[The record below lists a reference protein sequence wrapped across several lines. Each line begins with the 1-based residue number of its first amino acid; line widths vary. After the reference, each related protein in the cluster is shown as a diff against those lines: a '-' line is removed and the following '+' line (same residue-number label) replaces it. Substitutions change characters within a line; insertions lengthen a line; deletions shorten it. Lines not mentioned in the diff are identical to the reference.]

1 MMIVV
6 SEELGTRLRAIA
18 HEVLRAPLRRRAWT
32 ELWYLVIS
40 APLAALGFAFVVL
53 TMALGTGLAVTFFG
67 LFVIGFSLRGARGI
81 GEFQRRLAR
90 NVLDEQ
96 IDEPDPFVARMGFFG
111 WLQSVLR
118 DRTAWRSVAYLALK
132 VPLLLVA
139 TLTAFSLWFDAFTCL
154 VTPLGGGYQPKE
166 FGLALAV
173 FPQGYIATSTPGL
186 IHGFAMFL
194 TGVILLLAAPWA
206 VRVLVLADRYLMR
219 ALLSPDPVTL
229 RVRSLESAR
238 TQTVD
243 ASAAVL
249 RRIERDLHDGTQAQL
264 VTIAMRLGLLKEKL
278 ADPENLDL
286 DQVSELVNEAHRGAK
301 EAIVELRD
309 LARGI
314 HPPALDIGLEGALAT
329 LAARSTIGTDLS
341 FALKDRPTPAIEAIA
356 YFCVAELLANVAQ
369 HAAASRA
376 SISCAQQ
383 GRWLRL
389 AVRDDGKGG
398 ARRAIVGSSSSGLAG
413 LTDRV
418 RAVDGRLEIVSP
430 PGGPTVITVDLPLH
444 A

>member
-6 SEELGTRLRAIA
+6 SEELGARLRVIA
-18 HEVLRAPLRRRAWT
+18 DEVLRAPLRRRTWT
-32 ELWYLVIS
+32 ELWYMVIG
-40 APLAALGFAFVVL
+40 APLAVLGLAFVLL
-53 TMALGTGLAVTFFG
+53 TMALGVGLAVTFFG
-67 LFVIGFSLRGARGI
+67 LFVLGFSLRGARGI
-81 GEFQRRLAR
+81 GVFQRRLAR
-90 NVLDEQ
+90 SVLGEQ
-96 IDEPDPFVARMGFFG
+96 IDEPDAFVARVGLFG

-132 VPLLLVA
+132 VPLLFIA

-154 VTPLGGGYQPKE
+154 VTPLGDGYQPKE
-166 FGLALAV
+166 FGLAVAV
-173 FPQGYIATSTPGL
+173 FPQGYIAIGSGV
-186 IHGFAMFL
+186 IHGLAMFL

-206 VRVLVLADRYLMR
+206 VRVVVFADRYLMR
-219 ALLSPDPVTL
+219 TLLSPDPVTL

-278 ADPENLDL
+278 ADPEHLDL

-329 LAARSTIGTDLS
+329 LAGAKHDRHRAQFRS
-341 FALKDRPTPAIEAIA
+341 
-356 YFCVAELLANVAQ
+356 
-369 HAAASRA
+369 
-376 SISCAQQ
+376 
-383 GRWLRL
+383 
-389 AVRDDGKGG
+389 
-398 ARRAIVGSSSSGLAG
+398 
-413 LTDRV
+413 
-418 RAVDGRLEIVSP
+418 
-430 PGGPTVITVDLPLH
+430 
-444 A
+444 